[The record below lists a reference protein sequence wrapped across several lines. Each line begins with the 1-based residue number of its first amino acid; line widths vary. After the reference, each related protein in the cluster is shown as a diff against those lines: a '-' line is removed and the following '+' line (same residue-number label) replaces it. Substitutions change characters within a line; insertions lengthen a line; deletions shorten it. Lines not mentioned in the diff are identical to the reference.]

1 MRKVNKKQIL
11 AVGAAWLMAL
21 GMIGCQT
28 AAPDPTETT
37 GELLVVTTDATEP
50 EKEVFVSSSRYQAT
64 LPTEP
69 PKPTE
74 EAEATEPTEGD
85 TAETSTPGTGTG
97 STGSSGTG
105 SSGSTAEP
113 APTDPPA
120 DPEPA
125 PTETAPPATE
135 APAVSLDYAAA
146 AAYGDSY
153 AASTYGC
160 IVDPTLTFDNAGYDF
175 PGGRSLEYYANNGGQ
190 AALNAD
196 VAWCVDD
203 FASRAGCAF
212 NISCCVY
219 ESNGWVNIYVLYG

>member
-1 MRKVNKKQIL
+1 MRKTNKKQIL

-37 GELLVVTTDATEP
+37 GELLAVVTDATEP
-50 EKEVFVSSSRYQAT
+50 EKEAFVSSSRYQAT

-69 PKPTE
+69 PKPTQ

-113 APTDPPA
+113 APTNPPA

-146 AAYGDSY
+146 GNYGDSY
-153 AASTYGC
+153 AVSTYGC
-160 IVDPTLTFDNAGYDF
+160 VIDYSLNFDNAGYYF
-175 PGGRSLEYYANNGGQ
+175 SYINPVEYYTSNGGQ
-190 AALNAD
+190 AALNAAVAGQVD
-196 VAWCVDD
+196 VTAYGV
-203 FASRAGCAF
+203 GGAF
-212 NISCCVY
+212 YVNCCVY
-219 ESNGWVNIYVLYG
+219 ESGGSVYITVLYG